1 MISFAGLVALPWPFD
16 TFVKAMPGPYAP
28 AGRLDALAFTVSV
41 IVTPLVSAT
50 PRVELAMSQEGVLI
64 EYRTLPLEALTRY
77 STDRGENGPPW
88 GPEEAM
94 LVEGVTINDGVAGLC
109 AVPICV
115 SNSVTVMASVVV
127 GTICRVTLNIC
138 SSQRHRL

>member
-1 MISFAGLVALPWPFD
+1 MISFAGLVALPRPVD
-16 TFVKAMPGPYAP
+16 TFVKATAGPYAP
-28 AGRLDALAFTVSV
+28 GGRLEALAFTVSV
-41 IVTPLVSAT
+41 IVTPLASVT
-50 PRVELAMSQEGVLI
+50 PKLELAVSQDGVLI
-64 EYRTLPLEALTRY
+64 EYLTLPLEALTPY

-127 GTICRVTLNIC
+127 GTICHVTLNIC